1 MRFSRIAIFG
11 ILLLGATLRLSEI
24 GDGLPY
30 VVGVDEPEILERAVR
45 MMKTAE
51 FNPRFYDYPGFTFY
65 FHTAIASARFLT
77 GAMAGRWSSLDQVWP
92 GDFYLWSRIATACLS
107 VLTIF
112 LVYRTA
118 LRWGETVALIAA
130 LAMAV
135 QPQLVREA
143 HFALTDTPLTF
154 FVALT
159 LVTALTAAMEGSV
172 RWFFLAG
179 LFAGL
184 AAATKYPGALAI
196 LMPLVAMPIRMPLR
210 ARAAAL
216 SAVFGSFAL
225 GFLVGA
231 PYSLLD
237 LPGFL
242 NGFAG
247 LMQHYNHEI
256 SPVDTAITYLK
267 YVRGWFGWP
276 GVFPAFIS
284 WPAMALCLLGVLV
297 AASQLRSRETQAVAA
312 VLLVFPLAY
321 FWFIANQSLVY
332 GRYAMPLA
340 PALSI
345 AFALGIKTAYRWIDR
360 RFGRGW
366 RRHVG
371 TVALIILLLPSLGQ
385 SIAATR
391 ALRLESTPEQAAQWI
406 IGNIK
411 PDEPVVMEGAVARLP
426 PRQFRV
432 GVTNSLITKTVDQY
446 RQDGTVYLVASSSEY
461 DKYFKAPDTGRVAH
475 QISAYNAMFRETQ
488 TVQVFAPTAA
498 HPGPTIRILKIVA
511 RPSP

>member
-1 MRFSRIAIFG
+1 VRFTRTAVAG
-11 ILLLGATLRLSEI
+11 ILLLGALLRLSEI
-24 GDGLPY
+24 DNGLPY

-77 GAMAGRWSSLDQVWP
+77 GAMAGRWTSLDDVWP
-92 GDFYLWSRIATACLS
+92 GDFYLWSRIATAVLS

-112 LVYRTA
+112 IVYRTA
-118 LRWGETVALIAA
+118 LRWGEAVALMAA

-135 QPQLVREA
+135 HPQLVREA

-154 FVALT
+154 FVAISLLT
-159 LVTALTAAMEGSV
+159 AVTAAIEGQT
-172 RWFFLAG
+172 RWFFLSG

-184 AAATKYPGALAI
+184 AAGTKYPGALAI

-216 SAVFGSFAL
+216 AAVFGSCAL

-247 LMQHYNHEI
+247 LMQHYNREA
-256 SPVDTAITYLK
+256 SALDTGITYVK
-267 YVRGWFGWP
+267 YIRGWFGWP
-276 GVFPAFIS
+276 GVLPGFIS
-284 WPAMALCLLGVLV
+284 WPAMALCGLGLLVT
-297 AASQLRSRETQAVAA
+297 ASQLRLRERQADAA

-345 AFALGIKTAYRWIDR
+345 ALALGIVTACLWIDR
-360 RFGRGW
+360 RVGRRW
-366 RRHVG
+366 RRYGG
-371 TVALIILLLPSLGQ
+371 TVALALLLLPSLAQ
-385 SIAATR
+385 SIAGSL
-391 ALRLESTPEQAAQWI
+391 ALRHESTSEQAARWMLD
-406 IGNIK
+406 NIK

-426 PRQFRV
+426 PARYRV
-432 GVTNSLITKTVDQY
+432 GVTLRLIHKTVDQY
-446 RQDGTVYLVASSSEY
+446 QKDGTVYLIASSSEY
-461 DKYFKAPDTGRVAH
+461 DKYFKAPDTSRVA
-475 QISAYNAMFRETQ
+475 QEIGAYNAIFRDTQ
-488 TVQVFAPTAA
+488 TVQVFSPTSE
-498 HPGPTIRILKIVA
+498 HPGPTIRILKI
-511 RPSP
+511 RGTG